1 MQSIILA
8 ESVIANTAKSTY
20 QKKYKCPYCDKRF
33 VRAKLHIHIQN
44 EHEDLIP
51 EGYTAL
57 RVAFNTINHKTE
69 GHCIMCGAVTD
80 WNEDKGRYE
89 RLCNNP
95 KCHEAY
101 KKMVAERTKKKYGT
115 ERLQTDPEYAEYV
128 QRKALAGRKMHGE
141 YKFADGGVIEYFGS
155 YEKKF
160 LQFMD
165 QVMHCKSEDILAPAP
180 SIKYMYNGEQHLY
193 IPDFY
198 YIPYNLIIEIKDGG
212 SNPNNHP
219 HRTGED
225 ELKLRAKEEAI
236 RQLNEFSYV
245 RVVNNDFSQVL
256 SIMAVLKYNMAHRYK
271 DPVVKVNESMLLE
284 TASTVDKNFKPKDRI
299 ELSSLK
305 RVHITEAIIEKYKKQ
320 YPDLRHVRCKDTDTY
335 KCDGYMWFD
344 KENRVAQVGSCEYLD
359 DGTKWIVSLD
369 IMKDYKGHGLS
380 KQILDF
386 ATKTM
391 KCKYLSV
398 DKNNKLAKMI
408 YDEYGFKVYYEDD
421 NMYYMTLEANPVK
434 VNESTLLESVSNN
447 YPKDLY
453 NWMKANI
460 TYKSTGI
467 LLSPEEVEEYGYGDC
482 HDQANYIH
490 SKLSTKDIS
499 NGRLFVIEY
508 NDLNSPAGKTHTAA
522 YYKQNGKYYW
532 IENAWYKQTGIH
544 GPYNS
549 IFNLKIAIANA
560 WIWGNYKNLYI
571 GSVNN
576 SKIKNGMNL
585 NDYVNACLPENEK
598 MIKPFIT
605 NDTLN
610 ESILINEDDIYYNKN
625 KFDSGEINLCFITG
639 LSGSGKSTMGRDM
652 QSHGIEHYDM
662 DDLQVIADHFTLN
675 DLKKYGDLIY
685 SYFTGEG
692 KKFYKTLK
700 ELKDEQIP
708 ESEYED
714 KLFPGFVHY
723 AMKYAKAHKDKK
735 FVLEGVWL
743 FQKKWFTPEEFK
755 DYAFYIK
762 GTSMIISHIREAKR
776 DSKDAGS
783 KFKQGLA
790 FVSCMTKNWKWYII
804 DEGQVN
810 KFRKYFE
817 NLMTKNKF
825 IESTSIGDDDQ
836 INDLI
841 DICKRMATY
850 EYICIDDK
858 FNVLQNSRSNFD
870 KHRTVSS
877 SNFKKYNGGICY
889 DYVNYM
895 VGLLGKFKFKTFFNG
910 YVEKDGQIDYTHT
923 YILVYINDKVYWI
936 EDSWKSH
943 MGVFE
948 FDSEDDAISYI
959 VNIQSKGKEY
969 FVVEYK
975 PSSELVG
982 ISVIDFINIMNSKPE
997 YNYKHNNSA
1006 KAFTIYSV
1014 KLDGRGNIIDEKY
1027 AKVSESGL
1035 LEDMSGTIAG
1045 ALPLTP
1051 NPIPYESNKDNY
1063 YIIQHMENNAF
1074 AYSLTKDPVQYTM
1087 YSVDPEAKGFYKV
1100 FKSDKSKIN
1109 KKYSTFKIRDRQK
1122 AKELYDEL
1130 AKIESSNSKT
1140 FFAGDTSN
1148 DYIYQRLT
1156 EGSKIISDDQIR
1168 YDTRFEEVKNFNEE
1182 VQDICE
1188 SVRNFILGD
1197 PITRLE
1203 EQVSTLS
1210 NLVNINESSNYV
1222 SSDYDMITSI
1232 EDYDN
1237 KVLKAK
1243 TAEQMGLIILY
1254 PEFKYGTCNK
1264 NTIDK
1269 LKKKYADFNALTKEK
1284 RTLSNRTAYH
1294 IFGYDNDTLYS
1305 KLLNLYVSTTMK
1317 SGGGSE
1323 GYSYNTMKYITPPIE
1338 QYYNPGE
1345 KIGTVSS
1352 DTKVARESFTDDYS
1366 WRQSV
1371 SKLCLE
1377 ANNTSDTKKK
1387 NDLKNEIINLGWNPE
1402 IPFNEEAITRVK
1414 NMRHNLHIFTEVD
1427 AEEYIRNIHTFN
1439 EATYNQLKDKIVPV
1453 FICLFKG
1460 KSLHSRGIELYTGSE
1475 WSHAA
1480 MSFDSSM
1487 KQMYTFNMNPKVTS
1501 DGISKG
1507 FTIESIEAYWK
1518 IDPSIKFKVHA
1529 LFVTKEQKAMMED
1542 AIKWY
1547 VTHQNETKYSFKTII
1562 NIALKRVS
1570 DFGSEYANKTEMVCS
1585 QFVYTILAIA
1595 DFKTKVTKDASLVSP
1610 GDLDT
1615 SIDDRLYSMF
1625 IGGIGLYSSKKI
1637 DRMVRQIIPTL
1648 PLDKYNI

>member
-8 ESVIANTAKSTY
+8 ESVVANTAKSTY

-165 QVMHCKSEDILAPAP
+165 QIMHCKSEDILAPAP
-180 SIKYMYNGEQHLY
+180 SIKYTYNGEQHLY

-225 ELKLRAKEEAI
+225 ELKLRCKEEAI

-271 DPVVKVNESMLLE
+271 DPVVKVNESTLLE
-284 TASTVDKNFKPKDRI
+284 IASTVDKNFKPKNRI
-299 ELSSLK
+299 NLSSLK
-305 RVHITEAIIEKYKKQ
+305 KVHITEAVIEKYKKQ

-344 KENRVAQVGSCEYLD
+344 NENLVAQVGSCEYLD
-359 DGTKWIVSLD
+359 DETKWIVSLD

-408 YDEYGFKVYYEDD
+408 YDQYGFKVYYEDD
-421 NMYYMTLEANPVK
+421 KMYYMTLEANPVK

-447 YPKDLY
+447 NYPKDLY
-453 NWMKANI
+453 SWMKANI
-460 TYKSTGI
+460 TYKFTGI
-467 LLSPEEVEEYGYGDC
+467 LLSPKEVEEYGYGDC

-532 IENAWYKQTGIH
+532 IENAWYGQTGIH

-549 IFNLKIAIANA
+549 IFDLKIAIANV
-560 WIWGNYKNLYI
+560 WVWGNYKNLYV
-571 GSVNN
+571 GSVNS

-605 NDTLN
+605 NNTLN

-652 QSHGIEHYDM
+652 QSHGIEHYEM
-662 DDLQVIADHFTLN
+662 DDLQCIADHFTLN
-675 DLKKYGDLIY
+675 DLKEYGDLIY

-714 KLFPGFVHY
+714 KLYPGFVHF
-723 AMKYAKAHKDKK
+723 AMKYAKAHKDRK

-743 FQKKWFTPEEFK
+743 YNKRWFTPEEFK
-755 DYAFYIK
+755 NYAFYIK
-762 GTSMIISHIREAKR
+762 GTSVIISHIRAAKR
-776 DSKDAGS
+776 DSKGTGS

-790 FVSCMTKNWKWYII
+790 FVSCIAKNWKWYII
-804 DEGQVN
+804 DESQVN

-817 NLMTKNKF
+817 NIM
-825 IESTSIGDDDQ
+825 S
-836 INDLI
+836 
-841 DICKRMATY
+841 
-850 EYICIDDK
+850 
-858 FNVLQNSRSNFD
+858 
-870 KHRTVSS
+870 
-877 SNFKKYNGGICY
+877 KK
-889 DYVNYM
+889 
-895 VGLLGKFKFKTFFNG
+895 
-910 YVEKDGQIDYTHT
+910 
-923 YILVYINDKVYWI
+923 
-936 EDSWKSH
+936 
-943 MGVFE
+943 
-948 FDSEDDAISYI
+948 
-959 VNIQSKGKEY
+959 
-969 FVVEYK
+969 
-975 PSSELVG
+975 
-982 ISVIDFINIMNSKPE
+982 
-997 YNYKHNNSA
+997 
-1006 KAFTIYSV
+1006 
-1014 KLDGRGNIIDEKY
+1014 IDE
-1027 AKVSESGL
+1027 S
-1035 LEDMSGTIAG
+1035 MSDTIGG

-1074 AYSLTKDPVQYTM
+1074 TYSLTKDPVQYTM

-1109 KKYSTFKIRDRQK
+1109 KKYSTFKIKDRQK

-1203 EQVSTLS
+1203 EQVSALS
-1210 NLVNINESSNYV
+1210 NLVNINESSDYV

-1237 KVLKAK
+1237 KILKAK

-1269 LKKKYADFNALTKEK
+1269 LKKKYADFNALTQDK

-1323 GYSYNTMKYITPPIE
+1323 GYSYNTMRSITPPIE
-1338 QYYNPGE
+1338 QYYKPGE
-1345 KIGTVSS
+1345 KVGTVSS
-1352 DTKVARESFTDDYS
+1352 DTKVARESFTDDSS

-1414 NMRHNLHIFTEVD
+1414 NMRHKLHIFTEVD

-1460 KSLHSRGIELYTGSE
+1460 KALHSRGIELYTGSE

-1501 DGISKG
+1501 DGVSRG

-1518 IDPSIKFKVHA
+1518 MDPSIKFKVHA
-1529 LFVTKEQKAMMED
+1529 LFVTKEQKIMMED

>member
-8 ESVIANTAKSTY
+8 ESVVANTAKSTY

-165 QVMHCKSEDILAPAP
+165 QIMHCKSEDILAPAP
-180 SIKYMYNGEQHLY
+180 SIKYIYNGEQHLY

-225 ELKLRAKEEAI
+225 ELKLRCKEEAI
-236 RQLNEFSYV
+236 KQLNEFSYV

-271 DPVVKVNESMLLE
+271 DPVVKVNESTLLE

-299 ELSSLK
+299 NLSSLK
-305 RVHITEAIIEKYKKQ
+305 KVHITEAVIEKYKKQ

-344 KENRVAQVGSCEYLD
+344 NENLVAQVGSCEYLD
-359 DGTKWIVSLD
+359 DETKWIVSLD

-408 YDEYGFKVYYEDD
+408 YDQYGFKVYYEDD
-421 NMYYMTLEANPVK
+421 KMYYMTLEANPVK

-532 IENAWYKQTGIH
+532 IENAWYEQTGIH

-549 IFNLKIAIANA
+549 IFDLKIAIVNV
-560 WIWGNYKNLYI
+560 WVWGNYKNLYI
-571 GSVNN
+571 GSVNS

-598 MIKPFIT
+598 MIKPFI
-605 NDTLN
+605 
-610 ESILINEDDIYYNKN
+610 INEDNTNHIKN
-625 KFDSGEINLCFITG
+625 K
-639 LSGSGKSTMGRDM
+639 
-652 QSHGIEHYDM
+652 
-662 DDLQVIADHFTLN
+662 
-675 DLKKYGDLIY
+675 
-685 SYFTGEG
+685 
-692 KKFYKTLK
+692 
-700 ELKDEQIP
+700 
-708 ESEYED
+708 
-714 KLFPGFVHY
+714 
-723 AMKYAKAHKDKK
+723 
-735 FVLEGVWL
+735 
-743 FQKKWFTPEEFK
+743 
-755 DYAFYIK
+755 
-762 GTSMIISHIREAKR
+762 
-776 DSKDAGS
+776 
-783 KFKQGLA
+783 
-790 FVSCMTKNWKWYII
+790 
-804 DEGQVN
+804 
-810 KFRKYFE
+810 
-817 NLMTKNKF
+817 
-825 IESTSIGDDDQ
+825 
-836 INDLI
+836 
-841 DICKRMATY
+841 
-850 EYICIDDK
+850 
-858 FNVLQNSRSNFD
+858 
-870 KHRTVSS
+870 
-877 SNFKKYNGGICY
+877 
-889 DYVNYM
+889 
-895 VGLLGKFKFKTFFNG
+895 
-910 YVEKDGQIDYTHT
+910 
-923 YILVYINDKVYWI
+923 
-936 EDSWKSH
+936 
-943 MGVFE
+943 
-948 FDSEDDAISYI
+948 
-959 VNIQSKGKEY
+959 
-969 FVVEYK
+969 VVE
-975 PSSELVG
+975 SMS
-982 ISVIDFINIMNSKPE
+982 D
-997 YNYKHNNSA
+997 
-1006 KAFTIYSV
+1006 TI
-1014 KLDGRGNIIDEKY
+1014 G
-1027 AKVSESGL
+1027 
-1035 LEDMSGTIAG
+1035 G

-1269 LKKKYADFNALTKEK
+1269 LKKKYADFNALPQEK

-1323 GYSYNTMKYITPPIE
+1323 GYSYDTMRSITPPIE
-1338 QYYNPGE
+1338 QYYKPGE
-1345 KIGTVSS
+1345 KVGTVSS
-1352 DTKVARESFTDDYS
+1352 DTKVARESFTDDSS
-1366 WRQSV
+1366 WRQVV

-1414 NMRHNLHIFTEVD
+1414 NMRHKLHIFTEVD

-1460 KSLHSRGIELYTGSE
+1460 KALHSRGIELYTGSE

-1501 DGISKG
+1501 DGVSRG

-1529 LFVTKEQKAMMED
+1529 LFVTKEQKIMMED

>member
-165 QVMHCKSEDILAPAP
+165 QIMHCKSEDILAPAP

-225 ELKLRAKEEAI
+225 ELKLRCKEEAI
-236 RQLNEFSYV
+236 KQLNEFSYV
-245 RVVNNDFSQVL
+245 RVVNNDFGQVL

-271 DPVVKVNESMLLE
+271 DPVVKVNESTLLE
-284 TASTVDKNFKPKDRI
+284 IASTVDKNFKPKEKI
-299 ELSSLK
+299 NLSSLK
-305 RVHITEAIIEKYKKQ
+305 RVHITEAVIEKYKKQ

-335 KCDGYMWFD
+335 KCDGYIWFD
-344 KENRVAQVGSCEYLD
+344 NDNLVAQVGSCEYLD

-369 IMKDYKGHGLS
+369 IIKDYKGHGLS

-408 YDEYGFKVYYEDD
+408 YDQYGFKVYYEDD
-421 NMYYMTLEANPVK
+421 KMYYMTLEANPVK
-434 VNESTLLESVSNN
+434 VNKCTLLESVSNN
-447 YPKDLY
+447 Y
-453 NWMKANI
+453 
-460 TYKSTGI
+460 
-467 LLSPEEVEEYGYGDC
+467 
-482 HDQANYIH
+482 
-490 SKLSTKDIS
+490 
-499 NGRLFVIEY
+499 
-508 NDLNSPAGKTHTAA
+508 
-522 YYKQNGKYYW
+522 
-532 IENAWYKQTGIH
+532 
-544 GPYNS
+544 
-549 IFNLKIAIANA
+549 
-560 WIWGNYKNLYI
+560 
-571 GSVNN
+571 
-576 SKIKNGMNL
+576 
-585 NDYVNACLPENEK
+585 
-598 MIKPFIT
+598 
-605 NDTLN
+605 LN

-652 QSHGIEHYDM
+652 QSYGIEHYDM
-662 DDLQVIADHFTLN
+662 DDLQCIADHFTLN
-675 DLKKYGDLIY
+675 ELKEYGDLIY

-714 KLFPGFVHY
+714 KLYPGFVHY

-743 FQKKWFTPEEFK
+743 FQKKWFTPDEFK

-776 DSKDAGS
+776 DSSDAES
-783 KFKQGLA
+783 KFKQKLA
-790 FVSCMTKNWKWYII
+790 FINCMAKNWKWYII

-810 KFRKYFE
+810 KFRKYFKD
-817 NLMTKNKF
+817 LMTKNKF
-825 IESTSIGDDDQ
+825 IES
-836 INDLI
+836 
-841 DICKRMATY
+841 
-850 EYICIDDK
+850 
-858 FNVLQNSRSNFD
+858 
-870 KHRTVSS
+870 
-877 SNFKKYNGGICY
+877 
-889 DYVNYM
+889 
-895 VGLLGKFKFKTFFNG
+895 
-910 YVEKDGQIDYTHT
+910 
-923 YILVYINDKVYWI
+923 
-936 EDSWKSH
+936 
-943 MGVFE
+943 
-948 FDSEDDAISYI
+948 
-959 VNIQSKGKEY
+959 
-969 FVVEYK
+969 
-975 PSSELVG
+975 
-982 ISVIDFINIMNSKPE
+982 
-997 YNYKHNNSA
+997 
-1006 KAFTIYSV
+1006 
-1014 KLDGRGNIIDEKY
+1014 
-1027 AKVSESGL
+1027 
-1035 LEDMSGTIAG
+1035 MSDTIAG

-1051 NPIPYESNKDNY
+1051 NPIPYECDKDNY

-1188 SVRNFILGD
+1188 SVRNFIIGD

-1243 TAEQMGLIILY
+1243 TTEQMGLIILY

-1269 LKKKYADFNALTKEK
+1269 LKKKYANFNALTQDK

-1345 KIGTVSS
+1345 KVGTVSS
-1352 DTKVARESFTDDYS
+1352 DIKVARESFTDDYS

-1377 ANNTSDTKKK
+1377 ANNTNDAKKK

-1501 DGISKG
+1501 DGVSKG

-1547 VTHQNETKYSFKTII
+1547 VIHQNETKYSFKTII

>member
-8 ESVIANTAKSTY
+8 ESVVANTAKSTY

-89 RLCNNP
+89 RLCSNP
-95 KCHEAY
+95 KCHEEY

-225 ELKLRAKEEAI
+225 ELKLRCKEEAI
-236 RQLNEFSYV
+236 KQLNEFSYV
-245 RVVNNDFSQVL
+245 RVVNNDFGQVL

-271 DPVVKVNESMLLE
+271 DPVVKVNES
-284 TASTVDKNFKPKDRI
+284 ARI
-299 ELSSLK
+299 
-305 RVHITEAIIEKYKKQ
+305 I
-320 YPDLRHVRCKDTDTY
+320 
-335 KCDGYMWFD
+335 
-344 KENRVAQVGSCEYLD
+344 
-359 DGTKWIVSLD
+359 
-369 IMKDYKGHGLS
+369 
-380 KQILDF
+380 
-386 ATKTM
+386 
-391 KCKYLSV
+391 
-398 DKNNKLAKMI
+398 
-408 YDEYGFKVYYEDD
+408 
-421 NMYYMTLEANPVK
+421 
-434 VNESTLLESVSNN
+434 
-447 YPKDLY
+447 
-453 NWMKANI
+453 
-460 TYKSTGI
+460 
-467 LLSPEEVEEYGYGDC
+467 LSPIY
-482 HDQANYIH
+482 
-490 SKLSTKDIS
+490 
-499 NGRLFVIEY
+499 
-508 NDLNSPAGKTHTAA
+508 
-522 YYKQNGKYYW
+522 
-532 IENAWYKQTGIH
+532 
-544 GPYNS
+544 
-549 IFNLKIAIANA
+549 
-560 WIWGNYKNLYI
+560 
-571 GSVNN
+571 
-576 SKIKNGMNL
+576 
-585 NDYVNACLPENEK
+585 
-598 MIKPFIT
+598 
-605 NDTLN
+605 
-610 ESILINEDDIYYNKN
+610 ESILINEKDIYYNKD
-625 KFDSGEINLCFITG
+625 KFNSGEINLCFITG

-662 DDLQVIADHFTLN
+662 DDLQCIADHFTLSE
-675 DLKKYGDLIY
+675 LKEYGDLIY

-700 ELKDEQIP
+700 ELKDELIP

-743 FQKKWFTPEEFK
+743 FQKKWFTPDEFK

-790 FVSCMTKNWKWYII
+790 FVSCMSKNWKWYVI

-825 IESTSIGDDDQ
+825 IES
-836 INDLI
+836 
-841 DICKRMATY
+841 
-850 EYICIDDK
+850 
-858 FNVLQNSRSNFD
+858 
-870 KHRTVSS
+870 
-877 SNFKKYNGGICY
+877 
-889 DYVNYM
+889 
-895 VGLLGKFKFKTFFNG
+895 
-910 YVEKDGQIDYTHT
+910 
-923 YILVYINDKVYWI
+923 
-936 EDSWKSH
+936 
-943 MGVFE
+943 
-948 FDSEDDAISYI
+948 
-959 VNIQSKGKEY
+959 
-969 FVVEYK
+969 
-975 PSSELVG
+975 
-982 ISVIDFINIMNSKPE
+982 
-997 YNYKHNNSA
+997 
-1006 KAFTIYSV
+1006 
-1014 KLDGRGNIIDEKY
+1014 
-1027 AKVSESGL
+1027 
-1035 LEDMSGTIAG
+1035 MSGTIAG

-1323 GYSYNTMKYITPPIE
+1323 GYSYNTMRSITPPIE
-1338 QYYNPGE
+1338 QYYKPGE
-1345 KIGTVSS
+1345 KVGTVSS
-1352 DTKVARESFTDDYS
+1352 DTKVARESFTDDSS
-1366 WRQSV
+1366 WRQYV

-1501 DGISKG
+1501 DGVSKG
-1507 FTIESIEAYWK
+1507 FTIESIEAYWR

-1547 VTHQNETKYSFKTII
+1547 VIHQNETKYSFKTII

>member
-8 ESVIANTAKSTY
+8 ESVVANTAKSTY

-165 QVMHCKSEDILAPAP
+165 QIMHCKSEDILAPAP

-225 ELKLRAKEEAI
+225 ELKLRCKEEAI

-271 DPVVKVNESMLLE
+271 DPVVKVNESTLLE
-284 TASTVDKNFKPKDRI
+284 TASTIDKNFKPKDRI
-299 ELSSLK
+299 NLSSLK
-305 RVHITEAIIEKYKKQ
+305 KVHITEAVIEKYKKQ
-320 YPDLRHVRCKDTDTY
+320 YPDLCHVRCKDTDTY

-344 KENRVAQVGSCEYLD
+344 NENLVAQVGSCEYLD
-359 DGTKWIVSLD
+359 DETKWIVSLD

-408 YDEYGFKVYYEDD
+408 YDQYGFKVYYEDD
-421 NMYYMTLEANPVK
+421 KMYYMTLEANPVK
-434 VNESTLLESVSNN
+434 VNESV
-447 YPKDLY
+447 
-453 NWMKANI
+453 
-460 TYKSTGI
+460 
-467 LLSPEEVEEYGYGDC
+467 LS
-482 HDQANYIH
+482 
-490 SKLSTKDIS
+490 
-499 NGRLFVIEY
+499 
-508 NDLNSPAGKTHTAA
+508 
-522 YYKQNGKYYW
+522 
-532 IENAWYKQTGIH
+532 
-544 GPYNS
+544 
-549 IFNLKIAIANA
+549 
-560 WIWGNYKNLYI
+560 
-571 GSVNN
+571 
-576 SKIKNGMNL
+576 
-585 NDYVNACLPENEK
+585 
-598 MIKPFIT
+598 
-605 NDTLN
+605 

-652 QSHGIEHYDM
+652 QSHSIEHYEM
-662 DDLQVIADHFTLN
+662 DDLQCIADHFTLN
-675 DLKKYGDLIY
+675 DLKGYGDLIY

-714 KLFPGFVHY
+714 KLYPGFVHF
-723 AMKYAKAHKDKK
+723 AMKYAKAHKDRK

-743 FQKKWFTPEEFK
+743 YNKRWFTPEEFK
-755 DYAFYIK
+755 NYAFYIK
-762 GTSMIISHIREAKR
+762 GTSVIISHIRAAKR
-776 DSKDAGS
+776 DSKGTGS

-804 DEGQVN
+804 DESQVN

-817 NLMTKNKF
+817 NIM
-825 IESTSIGDDDQ
+825 S
-836 INDLI
+836 
-841 DICKRMATY
+841 
-850 EYICIDDK
+850 
-858 FNVLQNSRSNFD
+858 
-870 KHRTVSS
+870 
-877 SNFKKYNGGICY
+877 KK
-889 DYVNYM
+889 
-895 VGLLGKFKFKTFFNG
+895 
-910 YVEKDGQIDYTHT
+910 
-923 YILVYINDKVYWI
+923 
-936 EDSWKSH
+936 
-943 MGVFE
+943 
-948 FDSEDDAISYI
+948 
-959 VNIQSKGKEY
+959 
-969 FVVEYK
+969 
-975 PSSELVG
+975 
-982 ISVIDFINIMNSKPE
+982 
-997 YNYKHNNSA
+997 
-1006 KAFTIYSV
+1006 
-1014 KLDGRGNIIDEKY
+1014 IDE
-1027 AKVSESGL
+1027 S
-1035 LEDMSGTIAG
+1035 MSDTIGG

-1156 EGSKIISDDQIR
+1156 EGSKIISDDQIK

-1210 NLVNINESSNYV
+1210 NLVNINESSDYV

-1269 LKKKYADFNALTKEK
+1269 LKKKYSDFNALPQEK

-1323 GYSYNTMKYITPPIE
+1323 GYSYNTMRSITPPIE
-1338 QYYNPGE
+1338 QYYKPGE
-1345 KIGTVSS
+1345 KVGTISS
-1352 DTKVARESFTDDYS
+1352 DTKVARESFTDDSS
-1366 WRQSV
+1366 WRQVV

-1377 ANNTSDTKKK
+1377 ANNISDTKKK

-1414 NMRHNLHIFTEVD
+1414 NMRHKLHIFTEVD

-1460 KSLHSRGIELYTGSE
+1460 KALHSRGIELYTGSE

-1501 DGISKG
+1501 DGVSKG

-1529 LFVTKEQKAMMED
+1529 LFVTKEQKIMMED

-1570 DFGSEYANKTEMVCS
+1570 DFDSEYANKTEMVCS

>member
-8 ESVIANTAKSTY
+8 ESVVANTAKSTY

-225 ELKLRAKEEAI
+225 ELKLRCKEEAI
-236 RQLNEFSYV
+236 KQLNEFSYV
-245 RVVNNDFSQVL
+245 RVVNNDFGQVL

-271 DPVVKVNESMLLE
+271 DPVVKVNESTLLE
-284 TASTVDKNFKPKDRI
+284 IASTVDKNFKPKEKI
-299 ELSSLK
+299 NLSSLK
-305 RVHITEAIIEKYKKQ
+305 RVHITEAVIEKYKKQ

-335 KCDGYMWFD
+335 KCDGYIWFD
-344 KENRVAQVGSCEYLD
+344 NDNLVAQVGSCEYLD

-408 YDEYGFKVYYEDD
+408 YDQYGFKVYYEDD
-421 NMYYMTLEANPVK
+421 KMYYMTLEANPVK

-508 NDLNSPAGKTHTAA
+508 NDLNSPGGKTHTAA
-522 YYKQNGKYYW
+522 YYKHNGKYYW
-532 IENAWYKQTGIH
+532 IENAWYGQTGIH

-549 IFNLKIAIANA
+549 IFDLKIAIANV
-560 WIWGNYKNLYI
+560 WVWGNYKNLYV
-571 GSVNN
+571 GSVNS

-598 MIKPFIT
+598 TIKPFIT

-662 DDLQVIADHFTLN
+662 DDLQCIADHFTLN
-675 DLKKYGDLIY
+675 NLKEYGDLIY

-700 ELKDEQIP
+700 ELKDELIP

-743 FQKKWFTPEEFK
+743 FQKKWFTPDEFK

-790 FVSCMTKNWKWYII
+790 FVSCMSKNWKWYVI

-825 IESTSIGDDDQ
+825 IES
-836 INDLI
+836 
-841 DICKRMATY
+841 
-850 EYICIDDK
+850 
-858 FNVLQNSRSNFD
+858 
-870 KHRTVSS
+870 
-877 SNFKKYNGGICY
+877 
-889 DYVNYM
+889 
-895 VGLLGKFKFKTFFNG
+895 
-910 YVEKDGQIDYTHT
+910 
-923 YILVYINDKVYWI
+923 
-936 EDSWKSH
+936 
-943 MGVFE
+943 
-948 FDSEDDAISYI
+948 
-959 VNIQSKGKEY
+959 
-969 FVVEYK
+969 
-975 PSSELVG
+975 
-982 ISVIDFINIMNSKPE
+982 
-997 YNYKHNNSA
+997 
-1006 KAFTIYSV
+1006 
-1014 KLDGRGNIIDEKY
+1014 
-1027 AKVSESGL
+1027 
-1035 LEDMSGTIAG
+1035 MSGTIAG

-1051 NPIPYESNKDNY
+1051 NPIPYECDKDNY

-1074 AYSLTKDPVQYTM
+1074 AYSLTKDHVQYTM

-1323 GYSYNTMKYITPPIE
+1323 GYSYNTMRSITPPIE
-1338 QYYNPGE
+1338 QYYKPGE
-1345 KIGTVSS
+1345 KVGTVSS
-1352 DTKVARESFTDDYS
+1352 DTKVARESFTDDSS
-1366 WRQSV
+1366 WRQYV

-1460 KSLHSRGIELYTGSE
+1460 KALHSRGIELYTGSE

-1501 DGISKG
+1501 DGVSKG

-1547 VTHQNETKYSFKTII
+1547 VIHQNETKYSFKTII

>member
-8 ESVIANTAKSTY
+8 ESVVANTAKSTY

-95 KCHEAY
+95 KCHEEY

-225 ELKLRAKEEAI
+225 ELKLRCKEEAI
-236 RQLNEFSYV
+236 KQLNEFSYV
-245 RVVNNDFSQVL
+245 RVVNNDFGQVL

-271 DPVVKVNESMLLE
+271 DPVVKVNES
-284 TASTVDKNFKPKDRI
+284 ARI
-299 ELSSLK
+299 
-305 RVHITEAIIEKYKKQ
+305 I
-320 YPDLRHVRCKDTDTY
+320 
-335 KCDGYMWFD
+335 
-344 KENRVAQVGSCEYLD
+344 
-359 DGTKWIVSLD
+359 
-369 IMKDYKGHGLS
+369 
-380 KQILDF
+380 
-386 ATKTM
+386 
-391 KCKYLSV
+391 
-398 DKNNKLAKMI
+398 
-408 YDEYGFKVYYEDD
+408 
-421 NMYYMTLEANPVK
+421 
-434 VNESTLLESVSNN
+434 
-447 YPKDLY
+447 
-453 NWMKANI
+453 
-460 TYKSTGI
+460 
-467 LLSPEEVEEYGYGDC
+467 LSPIY
-482 HDQANYIH
+482 
-490 SKLSTKDIS
+490 
-499 NGRLFVIEY
+499 
-508 NDLNSPAGKTHTAA
+508 
-522 YYKQNGKYYW
+522 
-532 IENAWYKQTGIH
+532 
-544 GPYNS
+544 
-549 IFNLKIAIANA
+549 
-560 WIWGNYKNLYI
+560 
-571 GSVNN
+571 
-576 SKIKNGMNL
+576 
-585 NDYVNACLPENEK
+585 
-598 MIKPFIT
+598 
-605 NDTLN
+605 
-610 ESILINEDDIYYNKN
+610 ESILINEKDIYYNKD
-625 KFDSGEINLCFITG
+625 KFNSGEINLCFITG

-662 DDLQVIADHFTLN
+662 DDLQCIADHFTLSE
-675 DLKKYGDLIY
+675 LKEYGDLIY

-700 ELKDEQIP
+700 ELKDELIP

-743 FQKKWFTPEEFK
+743 FQKKWFTPDEFK

-790 FVSCMTKNWKWYII
+790 FVSCMSKNWKWYVI

-825 IESTSIGDDDQ
+825 IES
-836 INDLI
+836 
-841 DICKRMATY
+841 
-850 EYICIDDK
+850 
-858 FNVLQNSRSNFD
+858 
-870 KHRTVSS
+870 
-877 SNFKKYNGGICY
+877 
-889 DYVNYM
+889 
-895 VGLLGKFKFKTFFNG
+895 
-910 YVEKDGQIDYTHT
+910 
-923 YILVYINDKVYWI
+923 
-936 EDSWKSH
+936 
-943 MGVFE
+943 
-948 FDSEDDAISYI
+948 
-959 VNIQSKGKEY
+959 
-969 FVVEYK
+969 
-975 PSSELVG
+975 
-982 ISVIDFINIMNSKPE
+982 
-997 YNYKHNNSA
+997 
-1006 KAFTIYSV
+1006 
-1014 KLDGRGNIIDEKY
+1014 
-1027 AKVSESGL
+1027 
-1035 LEDMSGTIAG
+1035 MSGTIAG

-1323 GYSYNTMKYITPPIE
+1323 GYSYNTMRSITPPIE
-1338 QYYNPGE
+1338 QYYKPGE
-1345 KIGTVSS
+1345 KVGTVSS
-1352 DTKVARESFTDDYS
+1352 DTKVARESFTDDSS
-1366 WRQSV
+1366 WRQYV

-1414 NMRHNLHIFTEVD
+1414 NMRHKLHIFTEVD

-1507 FTIESIEAYWK
+1507 FTIESIEAYWR

-1547 VTHQNETKYSFKTII
+1547 VIHQNETKYSFKTII

>member
-1 MQSIILA
+1 MQSVILA
-8 ESVIANTAKSTY
+8 ESVVANTAKSTY

-89 RLCNNP
+89 RLCNDP

-225 ELKLRAKEEAI
+225 ELKLRCKEEAI
-236 RQLNEFSYV
+236 KQLNEFSYV
-245 RVVNNDFSQVL
+245 RVVNNDFGQVL
-256 SIMAVLKYNMAHRYK
+256 SIMAVLKYNMNHRYK
-271 DPVVKVNESMLLE
+271 DPVIKVNESTILSE
-284 TASTVDKNFKPKDRI
+284 SEVSNIDKNFKPKEKI
-299 ELSSLK
+299 NISSLK
-305 RVHITEAIIEKYKKQ
+305 RVRITESIIEKYKKQ
-320 YPDLRHVRCKDTDTY
+320 YPDLRQVRCKDTDTY
-335 KCDGYMWFD
+335 KCDGYIWFD
-344 KENRVAQVGSCEYLD
+344 NNNNLVAQVGSCEYLD
-359 DGTKWIVSLD
+359 DKTKWIVSLD

-391 KCKYLSV
+391 KCTYLSV
-398 DKNNKLAKMI
+398 AKSNKLAKMI
-408 YDEYGFKVYYEDD
+408 YDDYGFKVYYEDD
-421 NMYYMTLEANPVK
+421 KMYYMTLEANPVK
-434 VNESTLLESVSNN
+434 VNEST
-447 YPKDLY
+447 
-453 NWMKANI
+453 
-460 TYKSTGI
+460 I
-467 LLSPEEVEEYGYGDC
+467 L
-482 HDQANYIH
+482 
-490 SKLSTKDIS
+490 
-499 NGRLFVIEY
+499 
-508 NDLNSPAGKTHTAA
+508 
-522 YYKQNGKYYW
+522 
-532 IENAWYKQTGIH
+532 
-544 GPYNS
+544 
-549 IFNLKIAIANA
+549 
-560 WIWGNYKNLYI
+560 
-571 GSVNN
+571 
-576 SKIKNGMNL
+576 
-585 NDYVNACLPENEK
+585 
-598 MIKPFIT
+598 
-605 NDTLN
+605 
-610 ESILINEDDIYYNKN
+610 ESILINEDDIYYNKD

-652 QSHGIEHYDM
+652 QSHGVEHYEL
-662 DDLQVIADHFTLN
+662 DDLQCIADHFTLAN
-675 DLKKYGDLIY
+675 LKEYGDLIY

-700 ELKDEQIP
+700 ELKDAQVS

-714 KLFPGFVHY
+714 KLYPGFVHY
-723 AMKYAKAHKDKK
+723 AMKYAKSHKDRK

-743 FQKKWFTPEEFK
+743 YNKKWFTPEEFK
-755 DYAFYIK
+755 KYAFYIK
-762 GTSMIISHIREAKR
+762 GTSMIISHIRSAKR
-776 DSKDAGS
+776 DSKS
-783 KFKQGLA
+783 KLDFA
-790 FVSCMTKNWKWYII
+790 SRMAKNWKWSII
-804 DEGQVN
+804 DEIQIN

-817 NLMTKNKF
+817 SLMTKYEFAEYLSESAISDYAHELYNWMHENIKYKF
-825 IESTSIGDDDQ
+825 DNHEVVTCEELEKNGYGDCHSQANYIHEKFQEHHIQHGRLFMIEYTDIEKPAGKTHTAVYYIDNGKYYWFENAWDNQAGIHGPYTSLFGVKKKIANEWPWGNFKYLFMCTMNNAKLKYGMNLNQYCDAVMPVSDDD
-836 INDLI
+836 II
-841 DICKRMATY
+841 PFAT
-850 EYICIDDK
+850 K
-858 FNVLQNSRSNFD
+858 
-870 KHRTVSS
+870 
-877 SNFKKYNGGICY
+877 
-889 DYVNYM
+889 
-895 VGLLGKFKFKTFFNG
+895 
-910 YVEKDGQIDYTHT
+910 KDG
-923 YILVYINDKVYWI
+923 VV
-936 EDSWKSH
+936 
-943 MGVFE
+943 M
-948 FDSEDDAISYI
+948 
-959 VNIQSKGKEY
+959 KE
-969 FVVEYK
+969 
-975 PSSELVG
+975 SMA
-982 ISVIDFINIMNSKPE
+982 D
-997 YNYKHNNSA
+997 
-1006 KAFTIYSV
+1006 TI
-1014 KLDGRGNIIDEKY
+1014 G
-1027 AKVSESGL
+1027 
-1035 LEDMSGTIAG
+1035 G

-1063 YIIQHMENNAF
+1063 YIIQHTENNAF

-1109 KKYSTFKIRDRQK
+1109 KKYSTFKIKDRQK

-1130 AKIESSNSKT
+1130 ARIESSNSKT
-1140 FFAGDTSN
+1140 FFAGDTSS

-1182 VQDICE
+1182 IQEICE
-1188 SVRNFILGD
+1188 SVRSFILGD

-1210 NLVNINESSNYV
+1210 NLVNINESSDYV

-1254 PEFKYGTCNK
+1254 PEFKYGTCNR
-1264 NTIDK
+1264 NIIDK
-1269 LKKKYADFNALTKEK
+1269 LKRKYAAFNALTQDK
-1284 RTLSNRTAYH
+1284 RTLSNRTAYN

-1305 KLLNLYVSTTMK
+1305 KLLNLYISAAIK
-1317 SGGGSE
+1317 SGGGFE
-1323 GYSYNTMKYITPPIE
+1323 GYSYNTMRSITPPIE
-1338 QYYNPGE
+1338 QYYDPGE

-1352 DTKVARESFTDDYS
+1352 DTKVARESFTDDAS
-1366 WRQSV
+1366 WRQVV
-1371 SKLCLE
+1371 SRLCLE

-1414 NMRHNLHIFTEVD
+1414 NMRHKLHIFTEVD

-1439 EATYNQLKDKIVPV
+1439 EATYSQLKDKIVPV

-1460 KSLHSRGIELYTGSE
+1460 KALHSRGIELYTGSE

-1480 MSFDSSM
+1480 MAFDSSM

-1501 DGISKG
+1501 DGVSKG

-1518 IDPSIKFKVHA
+1518 LDPSIKFKVHA

-1547 VTHQNETKYSFKTII
+1547 VIHQNETKYSFKTLI

-1615 SIDDRLYSMF
+1615 SIDDRLFSMF

>member
-8 ESVIANTAKSTY
+8 ESVVANTAKSTY

-80 WNEDKGRYE
+80 WDEDKGRYE

-225 ELKLRAKEEAI
+225 ELKLRCKEEAI
-236 RQLNEFSYV
+236 KQLNEFSYV
-245 RVVNNDFSQVL
+245 RVVNNDFGQVL
-256 SIMAVLKYNMAHRYK
+256 SIMAVLKYNMNHRYK
-271 DPVVKVNESMLLE
+271 DPVVKVNESTLLE
-284 TASTVDKNFKPKDRI
+284 IASTVDKNFKPKDRI
-299 ELSSLK
+299 NLSSLK
-305 RVHITEAIIEKYKKQ
+305 KVHITEAVIEKYKKQ

-335 KCDGYMWFD
+335 KCDGYMWLD
-344 KENRVAQVGSCEYLD
+344 KDNLVAQVGSCEYLD

-408 YDEYGFKVYYEDD
+408 YDQYGFKVYYEDD

-434 VNESTLLESVSNN
+434 VNES
-447 YPKDLY
+447 
-453 NWMKANI
+453 A
-460 TYKSTGI
+460 I
-467 LLSPEEVEEYGYGDC
+467 L
-482 HDQANYIH
+482 
-490 SKLSTKDIS
+490 
-499 NGRLFVIEY
+499 
-508 NDLNSPAGKTHTAA
+508 
-522 YYKQNGKYYW
+522 
-532 IENAWYKQTGIH
+532 
-544 GPYNS
+544 
-549 IFNLKIAIANA
+549 
-560 WIWGNYKNLYI
+560 
-571 GSVNN
+571 
-576 SKIKNGMNL
+576 
-585 NDYVNACLPENEK
+585 
-598 MIKPFIT
+598 
-605 NDTLN
+605 
-610 ESILINEDDIYYNKN
+610 ESILINEDDIYYNKD

-639 LSGSGKSTMGRDM
+639 LSGSGKSTMGKDM
-652 QSHGIEHYDM
+652 QSYGIEHYDL
-662 DDLQVIADHFTLN
+662 DDLQCIADHFTFTN
-675 DLKKYGDLIY
+675 LKEYGDLIY

-692 KKFYKTLK
+692 KKFYKTFK

-714 KLFPGFVHY
+714 KLYPGFVHY
-723 AMKYAKAHKDKK
+723 AMKYAEYHKDRK

-743 FQKKWFTPEEFK
+743 YNKRWFTPEEFK

-762 GTSMIISHIREAKR
+762 GTSMIISNIRAAKR

-790 FVSCMTKNWKWYII
+790 FISCMTKNWKWCII

-825 IESTSIGDDDQ
+825 IESMSDTIG
-836 INDLI
+836 
-841 DICKRMATY
+841 
-850 EYICIDDK
+850 
-858 FNVLQNSRSNFD
+858 
-870 KHRTVSS
+870 
-877 SNFKKYNGGICY
+877 
-889 DYVNYM
+889 
-895 VGLLGKFKFKTFFNG
+895 
-910 YVEKDGQIDYTHT
+910 
-923 YILVYINDKVYWI
+923 
-936 EDSWKSH
+936 
-943 MGVFE
+943 
-948 FDSEDDAISYI
+948 
-959 VNIQSKGKEY
+959 
-969 FVVEYK
+969 
-975 PSSELVG
+975 
-982 ISVIDFINIMNSKPE
+982 
-997 YNYKHNNSA
+997 
-1006 KAFTIYSV
+1006 
-1014 KLDGRGNIIDEKY
+1014 
-1027 AKVSESGL
+1027 
-1035 LEDMSGTIAG
+1035 G

-1051 NPIPYESNKDNY
+1051 NPIPYESDKDNY

-1210 NLVNINESSNYV
+1210 NLVNINESSDYV

-1237 KVLKAK
+1237 KILKAK

-1269 LKKKYADFNALTKEK
+1269 LKKKYADFNALPQEK

-1323 GYSYNTMKYITPPIE
+1323 GYSYNTMRSITPPIE
-1338 QYYNPGE
+1338 QYYKPCE
-1345 KIGTVSS
+1345 KVGTVSS
-1352 DTKVARESFTDDYS
+1352 DTKVTRESFTDDTS
-1366 WRQSV
+1366 WRQVV

-1377 ANNTSDTKKK
+1377 ANNTNDTKKK

-1460 KSLHSRGIELYTGSE
+1460 KALHSRGIELYTGSE

-1529 LFVTKEQKAMMED
+1529 LFVTKEQKIMMED

-1547 VTHQNETKYSFKTII
+1547 VIHQNETKYSFKTII

-1595 DFKTKVTKDASLVSP
+1595 DFKTKATKDASLVSP